1 MIEGSVLQCKQTAVH
16 FEGSLFTLLK
26 RFLFRNL
33 SLGGGPEVCVKMVEQ
48 DVMTPLSTF
57 VRQVREKIL
66 NK

>member
-1 MIEGSVLQCKQTAVH
+1 MIEGSVLQCKQTFKTTAVH

-57 VRQVREKIL
+57 VRQVC
-66 NK
+66 